1 MIRLPQNRPKMVRP
15 FGNLPATALRSRR
28 RGPDLPGGGR
38 PAPAPHAPRFAF

>member
-1 MIRLPQNRPKMVRP
+1 MIRLPQNRPKMAPPV
-15 FGNLPATALRSRR
+15 GTSPAMALRGRR